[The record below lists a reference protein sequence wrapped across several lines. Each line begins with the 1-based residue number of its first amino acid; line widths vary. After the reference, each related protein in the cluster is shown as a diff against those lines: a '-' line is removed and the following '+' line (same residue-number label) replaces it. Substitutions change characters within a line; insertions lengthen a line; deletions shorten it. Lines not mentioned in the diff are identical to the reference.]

1 MQGRAAVEGNP
12 VEDMVPLEGI
22 LPDQGWPGR
31 VEGSSVAVEI
41 SKKNMQITFKWM
53 HTIV

>member
-1 MQGRAAVEGNP
+1 M
-12 VEDMVPLEGI
+12 EDMVPLEGI

-41 SKKNMQITFKWM
+41 SKKKHVDNLQMDAHYCVIYN
-53 HTIV
+53 

>member
-1 MQGRAAVEGNP
+1 MEG
-12 VEDMVPLEGI
+12 MVPLEGI

-41 SKKNMQITFKWM
+41 SKKEHVDNLKWM